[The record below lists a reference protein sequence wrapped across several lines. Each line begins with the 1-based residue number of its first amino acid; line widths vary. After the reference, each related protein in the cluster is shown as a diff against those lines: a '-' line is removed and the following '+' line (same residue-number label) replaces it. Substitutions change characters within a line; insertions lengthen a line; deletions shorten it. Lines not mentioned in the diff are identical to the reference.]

1 MYYVYVYADEY
12 STNKFPSGAVVAAA
26 AVAVTDH
33 PMTVFGRR
41 ISRLIN
47 CQQGFLISNRD
58 FRINHP
64 ARIPSRGIEE
74 RWGGE

>member
-1 MYYVYVYADEY
+1 MNT
-12 STNKFPSGAVVAAA
+12 SPTNSHRVRRRRFSG
-26 AVAVTDH
+26 
-33 PMTVFGRR
+33 RQ

-64 ARIPSRGIEE
+64 ERDIQCRERERETSLRILETKVD
-74 RWGGE
+74 

>member
-1 MYYVYVYADEY
+1 MQKRIFDEQQ
-12 STNKFPSGAVVAAA
+12 FPSGGLRLSRRPTRDRPTATTTSVL
-26 AVAVTDH
+26 
-33 PMTVFGRR
+33 GRR

-64 ARIPSRGIEE
+64 GREAPR
-74 RWGGE
+74 